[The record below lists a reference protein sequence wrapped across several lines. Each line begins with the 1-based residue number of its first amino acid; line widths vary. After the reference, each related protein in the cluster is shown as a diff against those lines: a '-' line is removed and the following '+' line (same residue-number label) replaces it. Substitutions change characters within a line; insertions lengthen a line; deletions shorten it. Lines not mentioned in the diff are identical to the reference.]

1 MADRHQFRAPWHD
14 YNEGIYFVTICCA
27 EKRHYFGEIHQGK
40 MNFTQAGI
48 ITESQIANLPKHFPD
63 IEIWNHVVMPN
74 HIHIIISIRNV
85 QNVGTLFK
93 ASATTSLEP
102 SATTSLEPSAT
113 TSLEPSAATSLEP
126 SAAANLGCLR
136 QRRHDAPDEQDFH
149 HNTRLSVIIR
159 CLKGGVKR
167 DTGRL
172 GISFAWQ
179 SRYYEHIIRNRR
191 AYENIMNYIDKNVEN
206 WHYDRFHPSPLSST
220 FAPWNITNAT
230 AGNTLSTTGN
240 TLSTADALKSVP
252 TGASE
257 TSASETSASETGA
270 SEIVGTTTKSSDRE
284 A

>member
-27 EKRHYFGEIHQGK
+27 EKHHYFGEISQGK
-40 MNFTQAGI
+40 MYLTQAGI
-48 ITESQIANLPKHFPD
+48 ITESQISNLSKHFPD

-102 SATTSLEPSAT
+102 SATTSLEPSAA
-113 TSLEPSAATSLEP
+113 TSLEPSAAT
-126 SAAANLGCLR
+126 NLGCLR

-167 DTGRL
+167 DVGRA

-191 AYENIMNYIDKNVEN
+191 AYENIMNYIDNNVEN
-206 WHYDRFHPSPLSST
+206 WHYDRFHPSPLPST
-220 FAPWNITNAT
+220 SASWNITNAT
-230 AGNTLSTTGN
+230 AGSTLSAAGS
-240 TLSTADALKSVP
+240 TLSAADALKSVP

-257 TSASETSASETGA
+257 TGA
-270 SEIVGTTTKSSDRE
+270 SEIIGTTTKSSDRE

>member
-1 MADRHQFRAPWHD
+1 M
-14 YNEGIYFVTICCA
+14 YL
-27 EKRHYFGEIHQGK
+27 
-40 MNFTQAGI
+40 TQAGI
-48 ITESQIANLPKHFPD
+48 LTESQISNLSKHFPD

-102 SATTSLEPSAT
+102 SAATSLEPSAT
-113 TSLEPSAATSLEP
+113 I
-126 SAAANLGCLR
+126 NLGCLR

-220 FAPWNITNAT
+220 
-230 AGNTLSTTGN
+230 
-240 TLSTADALKSVP
+240 ADALKSVP

-257 TSASETSASETGA
+257 TNAP
-270 SEIVGTTTKSSDRE
+270 ITKSSDH
-284 A
+284 

>member
-1 MADRHQFRAPWHD
+1 M
-14 YNEGIYFVTICCA
+14 YL
-27 EKRHYFGEIHQGK
+27 
-40 MNFTQAGI
+40 TQAGI
-48 ITESQIANLPKHFPD
+48 ITESQISNLSKHFPD

-85 QNVGTLFK
+85 GTLFK
-93 ASATTSLEP
+93 ASAETSLEP
-102 SATTSLEPSAT
+102 SAATSFKA
-113 TSLEPSAATSLEP
+113 SAATSLEP
-126 SAAANLGCLR
+126 SAATNLGCLR
-136 QRRHDAPDEQDFH
+136 QRRHGAPDEQDFY

-167 DTGRL
+167 DVGRA

-206 WHYDRFHPSPLSST
+206 WHYDRFHPSPLPST
-220 FAPWNITNAT
+220 SATWNITNAT
-230 AGNTLSTTGN
+230 AGSTLSA
-240 TLSTADALKSVP
+240 ADALKSVP

-257 TSASETSASETGA
+257 TGA
-270 SEIVGTTTKSSDRE
+270 SEIIGTTTKSSDRE

>member
-48 ITESQIANLPKHFPD
+48 ITESQIANLPKHFPE

-85 QNVGTLFK
+85 QNVGTLLK
-93 ASATTSLEP
+93 ASAATEPSATTSLEP

-113 TSLEPSAATSLEP
+113 T
-126 SAAANLGCLR
+126 NLGCLR
-136 QRRHDAPDEQDFH
+136 QRRHNAPDEQDFH

-167 DTGRL
+167 DTGRA

-179 SRYYEHIIRNRR
+179 PRFHEHIIRNQR
-191 AYENIMNYIDKNVEN
+191 AYDNIMNYIDKNVEN

-220 FAPWNITNAT
+220 FAPWNITNAMAGKVEDNTLSAAGNTLST
-230 AGNTLSTTGN
+230 AGNTLSM
-240 TLSTADALKSVP
+240 ADALKSVP
-252 TGASE
+252 TNASE
-257 TSASETSASETGA
+257 TNA
-270 SEIVGTTTKSSDRE
+270 SEINAPITKTSDRE

>member
-1 MADRHQFRAPWHD
+1 M
-14 YNEGIYFVTICCA
+14 YL
-27 EKRHYFGEIHQGK
+27 
-40 MNFTQAGI
+40 TQAGI
-48 ITESQIANLPKHFPD
+48 ITESQISNLSKHFPD

-93 ASATTSLEP
+93 ASATTSLEPSVTTSLEPSVTTSLEP

-206 WHYDRFHPSPLSST
+206 WHYDRFHPLPLSST
-220 FAPWNITNAT
+220 FAPWNITNAVAGKVEDNT
-230 AGNTLSTTGN
+230 LSMAGNTLSMAGN
-240 TLSTADALKSVP
+240 TLSMADALKSVP
-252 TGASE
+252 TNASE
-257 TSASETSASETGA
+257 TNAP
-270 SEIVGTTTKSSDRE
+270 ITKSSDRE

>member
-1 MADRHQFRAPWHD
+1 
-14 YNEGIYFVTICCA
+14 
-27 EKRHYFGEIHQGK
+27 

-48 ITESQIANLPKHFPD
+48 ITESQIANLPKHFPE

-93 ASATTSLEP
+93 SSATTSIKASATT
-102 SATTSLEPSAT
+102 
-113 TSLEPSAATSLEP
+113 
-126 SAAANLGCLR
+126 NLGCLR

-167 DTGRL
+167 EAGRE

-179 SRYYEHIIRNRR
+179 PRFHEHIIRNQR
-191 AYENIMNYIDKNVEN
+191 AYNNIMNYVDKNVEN

-220 FAPWNITNAT
+220 FAPWNITNAA
-230 AGNTLSTTGN
+230 AGNTLSM
-240 TLSTADALKSVP
+240 ADALKSVP
-252 TGASE
+252 TNASE
-257 TSASETSASETGA
+257 TNASETNAS
-270 SEIVGTTTKSSDRE
+270 ITKSSDRE

>member
-27 EKRHYFGEIHQGK
+27 EKRHYFGEISQGK

-113 TSLEPSAATSLEP
+113 T
-126 SAAANLGCLR
+126 NLGCLR

-220 FAPWNITNAT
+220 FAPWNITNTVEDNTLST
-230 AGNTLSTTGN
+230 AGNTLSM
-240 TLSTADALKSVP
+240 ADALKSVP
-252 TGASE
+252 TNASE
-257 TSASETSASETGA
+257 TNAP
-270 SEIVGTTTKSSDRE
+270 ITKSSDRE